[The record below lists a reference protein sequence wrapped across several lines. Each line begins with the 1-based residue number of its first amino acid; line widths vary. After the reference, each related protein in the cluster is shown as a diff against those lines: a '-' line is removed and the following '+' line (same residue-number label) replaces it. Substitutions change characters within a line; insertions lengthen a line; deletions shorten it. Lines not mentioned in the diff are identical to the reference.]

1 ADLGLVTFPMVTGG
15 KGIHVIAP
23 LRRGLEWPEV
33 KQFCHDFAEKLA
45 KDEPDRF
52 TSNIRKATRK
62 GRMFVDY
69 LRNERG
75 ATAVSPY
82 STRAKPGCPVATP
95 LSWDEI
101 DGLERANAFSLGE
114 AAARANGSDPWKDYF
129 TVSQSLTKAMLKAVK
144 G

>member
-1 ADLGLVTFPMVTGG
+1 MVTGG

-33 KQFCHDFAEKLA
+33 KQFCHDFADRLA
-45 KDEPDRF
+45 RDEPYRF

-62 GRMFVDY
+62 GRMFVDF

-75 ATAVSPY
+75 ATAVCPY

-101 DGLERANAFSLGE
+101 DTLEAANAFTLGD
-114 AAARANGSDPWKDYF
+114 AAARAHGADPWPDYF
-129 TVSQSLTKAMLKAVK
+129 KLNQPLTKAMLKAVK